1 MNTQN
6 TPREYSEYPCAR
18 TGVRYVL
25 DIANTLRL
33 DGVTCGDAPAL
44 KPAARP
50 MRLGGIL
57 AEFFKLFCCCH
68 YR

>member
-6 TPREYSEYPCAR
+6 TPHEYSDYFCAR